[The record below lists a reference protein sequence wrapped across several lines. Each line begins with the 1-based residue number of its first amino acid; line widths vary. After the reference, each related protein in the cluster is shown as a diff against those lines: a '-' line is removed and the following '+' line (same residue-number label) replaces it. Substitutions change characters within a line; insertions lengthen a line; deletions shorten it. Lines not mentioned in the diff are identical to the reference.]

1 MGFLDF
7 IFKSSEERKKEKR
20 VKEVLKR
27 TDKFIKETENMLDN
41 MR

>member
-1 MGFLDF
+1 MGLLDF

-27 TDKFIKETENMLDN
+27 TDKFIKEPENMLDN

>member
-1 MGFLDF
+1 MGLLDF

-20 VKEVLKR
+20 VKEVWKR

>member
-1 MGFLDF
+1 MGLLDF
-7 IFKSSEERKKEKR
+7 IFKSSEEHKKEKR